1 MVSSFGGVKYR
12 ARAAA
17 SRPSF
22 PKGQWY
28 KLLSAHLG
36 LIFPLLDEDPVSR
49 RGRVVLPLRL
59 RLLHFLDHLLDL
71 SGEKKSV
78 FGSKAAAANEEQ
90 QQEAKRKLGASY
102 F

>member
-28 KLLSAHLG
+28 KLLSTHLG
-36 LIFPLLDEDPVSR
+36 LIFPLLDEDPVSC

-78 FGSKAAAANEEQ
+78 SGSKAAAANEEQ